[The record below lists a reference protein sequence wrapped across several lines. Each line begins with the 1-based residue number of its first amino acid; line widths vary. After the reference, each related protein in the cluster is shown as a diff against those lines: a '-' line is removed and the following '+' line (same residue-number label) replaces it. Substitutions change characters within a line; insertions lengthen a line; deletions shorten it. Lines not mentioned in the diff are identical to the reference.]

1 MIRRPVP
8 FATTALALAV
18 SLACCAVSAAA
29 AGAQEADHAYE
40 STYSIITR
48 DPETGELGM
57 AVQSRAFAVGYRT
70 WTAKGGLAVF
80 AHQASSSPYYGRV
93 GMEMLSAGLEPQEA
107 LDRLVRSDE
116 GRASRQVAV
125 LDIHGRSAAYTGEGT
140 NDWKGHRC
148 GVDYCAQGNI
158 LAGPEVVDEMAR
170 VFEETAGQ
178 PLATRMMAALDAAQA
193 AGGDRRGMQS
203 AAMFIVQQGGGAG
216 GYSDVTLDLR
226 VNDHPLPLVELR
238 RLLTIFRLGALTG
251 EANRTFEAG
260 AYERG
265 LEMMLELAAILPD
278 RDALWTA
285 VAGMNARMGRTAE
298 ALEALGRAV
307 GLNPNAGAQAAQ
319 NPNFESIRSNPAFV
333 RLVGGG

>member
-1 MIRRPVP
+1 MIRCPVLP
-8 FATTALALAV
+8 AAVALTLAA
-18 SLACCAVSAAA
+18 SCAVSAAA
-29 AGAQEADHAYE
+29 ASAQEADHSYE

-48 DPETGELGM
+48 DPDTGELGM

-80 AHQASSSPYYGRV
+80 AHQASSNPYYGRL

-140 NDWKGHRC
+140 NDWKGHKC
-148 GVDYCAQGNI
+148 GIDYCAQGNI

-170 VFEETAGQ
+170 VFEASAGQ
-178 PLATRMMAALDAAQA
+178 ALATRMMAALDAAQA

-260 AYERG
+260 QHDRG

-307 GLNPNAGAQAAQ
+307 ELNPDARGQAVQ